1 MIEPTKGAFHD
12 PTFGLHFKPLLVIGA
27 QDDFS
32 VDTKLSRTVNK
43 STAIGGVSPDFAE
56 ARIRLRQAIDQ
67 PARNGAILPT
77 RFCHKGF
84 EDQAFGINNQVAF
97 APFDVFACVIASTA
111 PFSVVLTDWLSI
123 MAALG
128 VATRSNAWRSS
139 SRNA

>member
-12 PTFGLHFKPLLVIGA
+12 PTSGLDFKTRLVIGA
-27 QDDFS
+27 QDDFN

-43 STAIGGVSPDFAE
+43 ATTIGGVGPDFAE

-67 PARNGAILPT
+67 PARNSAILPT

-84 EDQAFGINNQVAF
+84 EDQTFGINNQVAF
-97 APFDVFACVIASTA
+97 ASLDVFACVIASTA

-128 VATRSNAWRSS
+128 VASRPNSWRSA
-139 SRNA
+139 SRNV